1 MSKELRPS
9 YRGVAP
15 GTRLNGIYEI
25 DQMIGAGGMG
35 EVYKSHEIQTGAP
48 VAIKMLLPDM
58 ADNEAA
64 LALFRREAAALHNLV
79 HDAIVRYFLFSVD
92 PALQRPYLAMEFVD
106 GVSLSDVLASGPLA
120 FEALVK
126 LMRRIASG
134 LHAAHERGIVHRDVS
149 PDNIIVPLSDV
160 TRAKIIDFGIAR
172 STQFGGDKTIIG
184 TGFAGK
190 DNYVSPEQVG
200 LFGGEVTA
208 KSDIYSLGLLLFYA
222 LTGQKL
228 DMAGSQFQLVEK
240 RRRVP
245 DLGGVDMRIRPLLEK
260 MLQPDPESRPSTMA
274 EIANWLNAPAD
285 RQEIKPPAS
294 AQSPPT
300 LRSTRDAAPKANDR
314 PIWLL
319 PAAAAILASLTVGG
333 IYAFY
338 SFVWSAPLA
347 ATSQPLP
354 RLGQKADAAAVPA
367 SKTSPIPGPAQ
378 PAALASGD
386 ARGRADRVRRY
397 IEQYDGG
404 DCFFVL
410 PVAFSSNAA
419 VIEGFGAAMAP
430 FEALDRAFK
439 REMGFEASIGV
450 RQVAQAQCPAVK
462 FLGQFGANQ
471 ARAPRIN
478 LSSVEVQNGETL
490 SGTIDNFANRVV
502 DLLLVSDGGQ
512 VQNVSYLLKPGTD
525 SLSFSM
531 EIRRNSGGSGP
542 QLVMAVATPQ
552 VLESLRKPNP
562 TSADTFFL
570 EALSEA
576 RRTNVAVAT
585 SARYFRLRN

>member
-1 MSKELRPS
+1 MSMELRPS

-35 EVYKSHEIQTGAP
+35 EVYKSHEIQTGAA

-106 GVSLSDVLASGPLA
+106 GVSLSDILASGPLA

-134 LHAAHERGIVHRDVS
+134 LHAAHERGIIHRDVS

-172 STQFGGDKTIIG
+172 STQFSDKTIIG

-208 KSDIYSLGLLLFYA
+208 KSDIYSLGLLLFHA

-274 EIANWLNAPAD
+274 EIANWRIAPPEQ
-285 RQEIKPPAS
+285 QEVNSPAFGEPPALR
-294 AQSPPT
+294 PT
-300 LRSTRDAAPKANDR
+300 RNAAPKGNDR
-314 PIWLL
+314 PTWLL
-319 PAAAAILASLTVGG
+319 PAAAAVLASLTAGG

-338 SFVWSAPLA
+338 SLVWSAPLA
-347 ATSQPLP
+347 ATPPPLP
-354 RLGQKADAAAVPA
+354 PLGQKAETAALPA
-367 SKTSPIPGPAQ
+367 SKASPIPPPAR
-378 PAALASGD
+378 PAALVPGD

-419 VIEGFGAAMAP
+419 VIEGFGASMAP
-430 FEALDRAFK
+430 FEALDKAFK

-450 RQVAQAQCPAVK
+450 RQIAQPQCPAVK

-471 ARAPRIN
+471 TRAPRIN

-502 DLLLVSDGGQ
+502 DLLLISDGGQ

-531 EIRRNSGGSGP
+531 EIRRNSGGGGP

-552 VLESLRKPNP
+552 VLESLRKPSP

>member
-1 MSKELRPS
+1 
-9 YRGVAP
+9 
-15 GTRLNGIYEI
+15 
-25 DQMIGAGGMG
+25 
-35 EVYKSHEIQTGAP
+35 
-48 VAIKMLLPDM
+48 
-58 ADNEAA
+58 
-64 LALFRREAAALHNLV
+64 
-79 HDAIVRYFLFSVD
+79 
-92 PALQRPYLAMEFVD
+92 
-106 GVSLSDVLASGPLA
+106 
-120 FEALVK
+120 
-126 LMRRIASG
+126 
-134 LHAAHERGIVHRDVS
+134 VS
-149 PDNIIVPLSDV
+149 PDNILIPLSDV

-260 MLQPDPESRPSTMA
+260 MLQPDPENRPSTMA
-274 EIANWLNAPAD
+274 EIANWRIAVSDQQEVRPA
-285 RQEIKPPAS
+285 AS
-294 AQSPPT
+294 SQSPALRPT
-300 LRSTRDAAPKANDR
+300 RNPAPKANDR
-314 PIWLL
+314 PVWLL
-319 PAAAAILASLTVGG
+319 PAAAGLVASLAAGA

-338 SFVWSAPLA
+338 ALVWSAPLA
-347 ATSQPLP
+347 ATPQPLP
-354 RLGQKADAAAVPA
+354 QLGQKAEVPAMPA
-367 SKTSPIPGPAQ
+367 SKAPPISAPAR
-378 PAALASGD
+378 PTALATGD
-386 ARGRADRVRRY
+386 ARGHADRVRRY

-419 VIEGFGAAMAP
+419 VIEGFGASMAP
-430 FEALDRAFK
+430 FEALDKAFK
-439 REMGFEASIGV
+439 RDMGFEASIGV

-471 ARAPRIN
+471 TRAPRIN

-502 DLLLVSDGGQ
+502 DLLLISDGGL

-531 EIRRNSGGSGP
+531 EIRRNRGGGGP

-552 VLESLRKPNP
+552 VLESLRKQIP

-576 RRTNVAVAT
+576 RRANVAVAT
-585 SARYFRLRN
+585 SARYFRLKN

>member
-1 MSKELRPS
+1 MSMELRPS

-92 PALQRPYLAMEFVD
+92 PALQRPYLAMEFVN
-106 GVSLSDVLASGPLA
+106 GVSLSDILASGPLA

-134 LHAAHERGIVHRDVS
+134 LHEAHERGIIHRDVS
-149 PDNIIVPLSDV
+149 PDNILIPLSDV

-260 MLQPDPESRPSTMA
+260 MLQPDPENRPSTMA
-274 EIANWLNAPAD
+274 EIANWRIAASD
-285 RQEIKPPAS
+285 QQEVRPTAS
-294 AQSPPT
+294 SQSPALRPT
-300 LRSTRDAAPKANDR
+300 RNPVPKANDR
-314 PIWLL
+314 PGWLL
-319 PAAAAILASLTVGG
+319 PTAAGIVASLAAGG

-338 SFVWSAPLA
+338 ALVWSAPFA
-347 ATSQPLP
+347 ATPQPLP
-354 RLGQKADAAAVPA
+354 QLGQRAEVPAMPA
-367 SKTSPIPGPAQ
+367 SKAPPISAPAR
-378 PAALASGD
+378 PTALATGD
-386 ARGRADRVRRY
+386 ARGHADRVRRY

-419 VIEGFGAAMAP
+419 VIEGFGASMAP

-439 REMGFEASIGV
+439 RDMGFEASIGV
-450 RQVAQAQCPAVK
+450 RQVAQGQCPAVK

-471 ARAPRIN
+471 TRAPRIN

-531 EIRRNSGGSGP
+531 EIRRNSGGGGP

-552 VLESLRKPNP
+552 VLESLRKQIP

-576 RRTNVAVAT
+576 RRANVAVAT
-585 SARYFRLRN
+585 SARYFRLKN

>member
-64 LALFRREAAALHNLV
+64 LALFRREAAALHHLV
-79 HDAIVRYFLFSVD
+79 HDAIVRYFLFSVE
-92 PALQRPYLAMEFVD
+92 PSLQRPYLAMEFVN
-106 GVSLSDVLASGPLA
+106 GVSLSDILATGPLA

-134 LHAAHERGIVHRDVS
+134 LHAAHERGIIHRDVS

-172 STQFGGDKTIIG
+172 STQLGDKTIIG
-184 TGFAGK
+184 SGFAGK

-200 LFGGEVTA
+200 LFGSEVTA

-228 DMAGSQFQLVEK
+228 DMGGSQFQLVEK

-245 DLGGVDMRIRPLLEK
+245 DIGGVDMRIRPLLEK
-260 MLQPDPESRPSTMA
+260 MLQPDPADRPSTMA
-274 EIANWLNAPAD
+274 EIADWRILSSDQP
-285 RQEIKPPAS
+285 KLMPPAS
-294 AQSPPT
+294 AEPAALLP
-300 LRSTRDAAPKANDR
+300 RGSTAAKPVGR
-314 PIWLL
+314 PVWLY
-319 PAAAAILASLTVGG
+319 PAAAVVLAALAGG
-333 IYAFY
+333 ATYTFY
-338 SFVWSAPLA
+338 SAVWSVPLA
-347 ATSQPLP
+347 AAPP
-354 RLGQKADAAAVPA
+354 PVPKLGQKADTAALPDP
-367 SKTSPIPGPAQ
+367 KIPPIL
-378 PAALASGD
+378 PAARPTTLASGD
-386 ARGRADRVRRY
+386 AIGRTDRVRRY
-397 IEQYDGG
+397 VEQYNGG
-404 DCFFVL
+404 DCFFAF

-419 VIEGFGAAMAP
+419 VIEGFGASMGP
-430 FEALDRAFK
+430 FETLDKAFK
-439 REMGFEASIGV
+439 RDVGFEASIGV
-450 RQVAQAQCPAVK
+450 RQVTQAQCPAIR
-462 FLGQFGANQ
+462 FLGQFGVTQ

-478 LSSVEVQNGETL
+478 LTSVEMRNGETL
-490 SGTIDNFANRVV
+490 SGTIENVANRVV
-502 DLLLVSDGGQ
+502 ELVLVSDGGQ

-525 SLSFSM
+525 SLSFSV
-531 EIRRNSGGSGP
+531 EIRRNSEGEGP
-542 QLVMAVATPQ
+542 QLIMAVASPQ

-562 TSADTFFL
+562 TAADTFFL

-576 RRTNVAVAT
+576 RRNNVAVTA
-585 SARYFRLRN
+585 SARYFRLKN

>member
-1 MSKELRPS
+1 MSIEPRPS

-106 GVSLSDVLASGPLA
+106 GVSLSDILASGPLA
-120 FEALVK
+120 FEALVR
-126 LMRRIASG
+126 LMRRVATG
-134 LHAAHERGIVHRDVS
+134 LHAAHERGIIHRDVS

-172 STQFGGDKTIIG
+172 STQFSDKTIIG

-208 KSDIYSLGLLLFYA
+208 KSDIYSLGLLLFHA

-260 MLQPDPESRPSTMA
+260 MLQPDPENRPSTMA
-274 EIANWLNAPAD
+274 EIANWRIAASGQ
-285 RQEIKPPAS
+285 QEIKSPASSPPPA
-294 AQSPPT
+294 
-300 LRSTRDAAPKANDR
+300 LRPARSAAPKANDR
-314 PIWLL
+314 PVWLL
-319 PAAAAILASLTVGG
+319 PAAAGILASLTVGG

-338 SFVWSAPLA
+338 SLVWSAPLA
-347 ATSQPLP
+347 ATPKPLP
-354 RLGQKADAAAVPA
+354 QLGQGADSAMSALKAPPLPSSARPTTLVP
-367 SKTSPIPGPAQ
+367 
-378 PAALASGD
+378 GD
-386 ARGRADRVRRY
+386 ARGRADHVRRY

-410 PVAFSSNAA
+410 PVAFSPNAA

-585 SARYFRLRN
+585 SARYFRLKN